1 MNAPGRRD
9 PQAMRYSIG
18 VAVLPMHRPDPST
31 DAKFVPG
38 EEAEGS
44 FIAV

>member
-1 MNAPGRRD
+1 MNVPGRRD
-9 PQAMRYSIG
+9 PQAMIPLASQSCRCIDCLCI
-18 VAVLPMHRPDPST
+18 A

-44 FIAV
+44 FVAV